1 VDLAVTLVHVRTGAV
16 VASSVDMAL
25 TRSERRKGLLGRDS
39 LADDAAIFI
48 APCVAIHTVGMG
60 FPIDVAFV
68 DAGGRIVR
76 LVHRL
81 QPWRLAASI
90 GGCAVIELA
99 AGRLREYDVNVG
111 DRLTLVGKP
120 C

>member
-1 VDLAVTLVHVRTGAV
+1 MTLVHVPTGEV

-25 TRSERRKGLLGRDS
+25 TRSDRRRGLLGRES
-39 LADDAAIFI
+39 LAEHEAMFI
-48 APCVAIHTVGMG
+48 APCIAIHTVGMG

-68 DAGGRIVR
+68 DANGTVVR
-76 LVHRL
+76 MVHSMP
-81 QPWRLAASI
+81 PWRVAASI

-99 AGRLREYDVNVG
+99 AGRLAEYGVKRG
-111 DRLTLVGKP
+111 DRLSLTGKP

>member
-1 VDLAVTLVHVRTGAV
+1 MTLVHVPTGAV

-25 TRSERRKGLLGRDS
+25 TREERRRGLLGRDS
-39 LADDAAIFI
+39 LEAGAAMFI
-48 APCVAIHTVGMG
+48 APCIAIHTVGMA

-68 DAGGRIVR
+68 DARGYVVR
-76 LVHRL
+76 LVHNLR
-81 QPWRLAASI
+81 PWRLAASI

-99 AGRLREYDVNVG
+99 AGRLRECGVSVG
-111 DRLTLVGKP
+111 DRLSLGGKP

>member
-1 VDLAVTLVHVRTGAV
+1 MTLVHVRTGAV

-25 TRSERRKGLLGRDS
+25 TRSERRRGLLGRES
-39 LADDAAIFI
+39 LADDAAMFNS
-48 APCVAIHTVGMG
+48 PCIAIHTVGKG
-60 FPIDVAFV
+60 FPIDVAIV
-68 DAGGRIVR
+68 DARGRIIR
-76 LVHRL
+76 LVHSM
-81 QPWRLAASI
+81 QPWRLAASL

-111 DRLTLVGKP
+111 DRLSLVGTP

>member
-1 VDLAVTLVHVRTGAV
+1 MTLVHARTGAV

-25 TRSERRKGLLGRDS
+25 TRNQRRRGLLGRDS
-39 LADDAAIFI
+39 LADDAAMFI

-76 LVHRL
+76 LVHSL

-99 AGRLREYDVNVG
+99 AGRLKEYDVNVG
-111 DRLTLVGKP
+111 DRLSLVGTP

>member
-1 VDLAVTLVHVRTGAV
+1 MTLVHVPTGEV

-25 TRSERRKGLLGRDS
+25 TRQDRRRGLLGRES
-39 LADDAAIFI
+39 MSPDAAMFI
-48 APCVAIHTVGMG
+48 APCIAVHTVGMG

-68 DAGGRIVR
+68 DARGTVIRM
-76 LVHRL
+76 VHSMP
-81 QPWRLAASI
+81 PWRLAASV

-99 AGRLREYDVNVG
+99 AGRLAEYGVKKG
-111 DRLTLVGKP
+111 DRLSLVGAP

>member
-1 VDLAVTLVHVRTGAV
+1 MNLVHARTGAV

-25 TRSERRKGLLGRDS
+25 TRSERRRGLLGRDS

-48 APCVAIHTVGMG
+48 APCIAIHTVGMG

-68 DAGGRIVR
+68 DAAGRIVR
-76 LVHRL
+76 LVHSLR
-81 QPWRLAASI
+81 PWRLAASV

-99 AGRLREYDVNVG
+99 AGRLKEYDVSVG
-111 DRLTLVGKP
+111 DVLSLVATP

>member
-1 VDLAVTLVHVRTGAV
+1 MTLVHVPTGAV

-25 TRSERRKGLLGRDS
+25 TRDDRRRGLLGRDS
-39 LADDAAIFI
+39 LAADAAMFI
-48 APCVAIHTVGMG
+48 APCIAVHTVGMG

-68 DAGGRIVR
+68 DASGNVIR
-76 LVHRL
+76 LVHSLR
-81 QPWRLAASI
+81 PWRLAASL

-99 AGRLREYDVNVG
+99 AGRLREYGVNVG
-111 DRLTLVGKP
+111 DRLSLVGRP

>member
-1 VDLAVTLVHVRTGAV
+1 VTLIHVRTGAV

-48 APCVAIHTVGMG
+48 APCFAIHTVGMG

-68 DAGGRIVR
+68 DAGGRTVR

-120 C
+120 S

>member
-1 VDLAVTLVHVRTGAV
+1 MTLVHVPTGEV

-25 TRSERRKGLLGRDS
+25 TRRDRRRGLLGRES
-39 LADDAAIFI
+39 IAPHAAMFI
-48 APCVAIHTVGMG
+48 APCFAIHTVGME

-68 DAGGRIVR
+68 DARGTVVR
-76 LVHRL
+76 LVHGMV
-81 QPWRLAASI
+81 PWRLAASL

-99 AGRLREYDVNVG
+99 AGRLAEYGVKIG
-111 DRLTLVGKP
+111 DRLSLTGTP

>member
-1 VDLAVTLVHVRTGAV
+1 MTPLEIVCGWVENTSLSMWIRGE
-16 VASSVDMAL
+16 SM
-25 TRSERRKGLLGRDS
+25 LGFPTILS
-39 LADDAAIFI
+39 A
-48 APCVAIHTVGMG
+48 HTVGMG

-68 DAGGRIVR
+68 DAGVRIVR
-76 LVHRL
+76 VVHSL
-81 QPWRLAASI
+81 PPWRLAASI

-111 DRLTLVGKP
+111 DRLSLVGKP

>member
-1 VDLAVTLVHVRTGAV
+1 MTLVHVRTGAV

-25 TRSERRKGLLGRDS
+25 TRSERRRGLLGRES
-39 LADDAAIFI
+39 LADDAAMFI
-48 APCVAIHTVGMG
+48 APCIAIHTVGMG

-68 DAGGRIVR
+68 DARGRIVR
-76 LVHRL
+76 MVHSMR
-81 QPWRLAASI
+81 PWRLAASL

-99 AGRLREYDVNVG
+99 AGRLREYAVNVG
-111 DRLTLVGKP
+111 DCLSLVGMP

>member
-1 VDLAVTLVHVRTGAV
+1 MTLVHVRTGAV

-25 TRSERRKGLLGRDS
+25 RRSERRRGLLGRDS
-39 LADDAAIFI
+39 LADGAAMFI
-48 APCVAIHTVGMG
+48 APCIAIHTVGMG

-68 DAGGRIVR
+68 NARGYIVR
-76 LVHRL
+76 VVHSL
-81 QPWRLAASI
+81 PPWRLAASL

-111 DRLTLVGKP
+111 DRLSLVGKP

>member
-1 VDLAVTLVHVRTGAV
+1 MTLLHVRTGAV

-25 TRSERRKGLLGRDS
+25 TRSERRRGLLGRES
-39 LADDAAIFI
+39 LADDAAMFI
-48 APCVAIHTVGMG
+48 SPCLAIHTVGMG

-68 DAGGRIVR
+68 DAQGRIVR
-76 LVHRL
+76 LVHSM
-81 QPWRLAASI
+81 QPWRLAASL
-90 GGCAVIELA
+90 GGRAVIELA

-111 DRLTLVGKP
+111 DRLSLVGTP

>member
-1 VDLAVTLVHVRTGAV
+1 MTLVHVRTGAV

-25 TRSERRKGLLGRDS
+25 TRSERRRGLLGRDS
-39 LADDAAIFI
+39 LADDAAMFI
-48 APCVAIHTVGMG
+48 APCMAIHTVGMG

-76 LVHRL
+76 VVHSL
-81 QPWRLAASI
+81 QPWRLAASL

-111 DRLTLVGKP
+111 DRLSLVGTP

>member
-1 VDLAVTLVHVRTGAV
+1 MTLVHVRTGAV
-16 VASSVDMAL
+16 VASKVDMAL
-25 TRSERRKGLLGRDS
+25 TRSERRRGLLGHDS
-39 LADDAAIFI
+39 LADDAAMFI
-48 APCVAIHTVGMG
+48 APCIAIHTVGMG

-68 DAGGRIVR
+68 DAAGRIVR

-81 QPWRLAASI
+81 RPWRLAASI

-99 AGRLREYDVNVG
+99 AGRLQEYDVSVG
-111 DRLTLVGKP
+111 DVLSLVETP

>member
-1 VDLAVTLVHVRTGAV
+1 
-16 VASSVDMAL
+16 
-25 TRSERRKGLLGRDS
+25 
-39 LADDAAIFI
+39 
-48 APCVAIHTVGMG
+48 MG

-68 DAGGRIVR
+68 DAGGRTVR

-120 C
+120 S

>member
-1 VDLAVTLVHVRTGAV
+1 MTLVHVRTGAV

-25 TRSERRKGLLGRDS
+25 RRSERRRGLLGRDS
-39 LADDAAIFI
+39 LADGAAMFI
-48 APCVAIHTVGMG
+48 APCIAIHTVGMG

-68 DAGGRIVR
+68 NARGYIVR
-76 LVHRL
+76 VVHSL
-81 QPWRLAASI
+81 PPWRLAASL

>member
-1 VDLAVTLVHVRTGAV
+1 MNLVHVPTGEV

-25 TRSERRKGLLGRDS
+25 TRSDRRRGLLGRESIAPDH
-39 LADDAAIFI
+39 AMFI
-48 APCVAIHTVGMG
+48 APCIAIHTVGMG

-68 DAGGRIVR
+68 DARGTVVR
-76 LVHRL
+76 LVHSMA
-81 QPWRLAASI
+81 PWRLAASI

-99 AGRLREYDVNVG
+99 AGRLAEYGVKIG
-111 DRLTLVGKP
+111 DRLSLVGPP

>member
-1 VDLAVTLVHVRTGAV
+1 MTLVHVPTGAV

-25 TRSERRKGLLGRDS
+25 TREDRRRGLLGRDA
-39 LADDAAIFI
+39 LAADAAMFI
-48 APCVAIHTVGMG
+48 APCIAVHTVGMG

-68 DAGGRIVR
+68 DARGCIVR
-76 LVHRL
+76 LVHGLR
-81 QPWRLAASI
+81 PWRLAASL

-99 AGRLREYDVNVG
+99 AGRLKEYDVNVG
-111 DRLTLVGKP
+111 DRLSLVGRP

>member
-1 VDLAVTLVHVRTGAV
+1 MTLVHARTGAV

-25 TRSERRKGLLGRDS
+25 TRRERRRGLLGRETM
-39 LADDAAIFI
+39 AEDAAMFI
-48 APCVAIHTVGMG
+48 APCFAIHTVGMA

-68 DAGGRIVR
+68 DAGGRVVR
-76 LVHRL
+76 LVHHL
-81 QPWRLAASI
+81 QPRRLAASL

>member
-1 VDLAVTLVHVRTGAV
+1 MTLVHVRTGAV
-16 VASSVDMAL
+16 VASSVDMAI
-25 TRSERRKGLLGRDS
+25 TRSERRRGLLGRDS
-39 LADDAAIFI
+39 LADDAAMFI
-48 APCVAIHTVGMG
+48 APCMAIHTVGMG

-76 LVHRL
+76 VVHSL

-111 DRLTLVGKP
+111 DRLSLVGKP

>member
-1 VDLAVTLVHVRTGAV
+1 VTLVHVRTGAV

-25 TRSERRKGLLGRDS
+25 TRSERRHGLLGRDS
-39 LADDAAIFI
+39 LADDAAMFI
-48 APCVAIHTVGMG
+48 APCIAIHTVGMG

-68 DAGGRIVR
+68 DARGSIVR
-76 LVHRL
+76 LVHSL
-81 QPWRLAASI
+81 QPWRLAASL

-99 AGRLREYDVNVG
+99 AGRLREYDVHVG
-111 DRLTLVGKP
+111 DRLSLVGKP